1 MLNEKDAGLVDVASE
16 VKRLRKKLSDAEW
29 EDAPNVDSIRRELT
43 HYEDLSRQGVL
54 WEPNF

>member
-1 MLNEKDAGLVDVASE
+1 MPNEKDARLTSVAAE
-16 VKRLRKKLSDAEW
+16 VKRLRRELSDAEW

>member
-1 MLNEKDAGLVDVASE
+1 MPNEDDARLINVASE
-16 VKRLRKKLSDAEW
+16 VKRLRRKLSDAEW